1 MKPLKQEEK
10 KLLAVCVVLTLL
22 VIVATVAVPGLGLLS
37 GLRKIASVRLEL
49 DERTQELEDAKNK
62 EKYLPQL
69 KERIAQAE
77 DEIEEVERRLP
88 NDKRAPQLFKE
99 LNDLASVAKQKYM
112 SMEARPVVE
121 KNAYIEIPLE
131 INLKADYHNLGRYIN
146 MIERSKRF
154 AKVDG
159 IDIEYDFED
168 TPNQNV
174 SLTLSTFMFVE
185 KRVAPAAATTTSEE
199 SS

>member
-10 KLLAVCVVLTLL
+10 KLLAICVVVTLL
-22 VIVATVAVPGLGLLS
+22 VIVATVAFPGLGLLS
-37 GLRKIASVRLEL
+37 GLRRMSVTQAEL
-49 DERTQELEDAKNK
+49 VQRTQELEDAKNK

-69 KERIAQAE
+69 KERIAEAE
-77 DEIEEVERRLP
+77 AEIEEVESRLP

-99 LNDLASVAKQKYM
+99 LNDLAAVAKQTYM
-112 SMEARPVVE
+112 SIEARPVVE
-121 KNAYIEIPLE
+121 KSTYIEIPLE

-159 IDIEYDFED
+159 INIEYDFDD

-185 KRVAPAAATTTSEE
+185 KKVEPAVPASDSGQ

>member
-10 KLLAVCVVLTLL
+10 KLLAACVAITLL
-22 VIVATVAVPGLGLLS
+22 VIVATVAFPGLGLLS
-37 GLRKIASVRLEL
+37 GLRKIGTVRSEL
-49 DERTQELEDAKNK
+49 ALRTKELEDAKNK

-69 KERIAQAE
+69 RERIGEAE
-77 DEIEEVERRLP
+77 AEIEEVERRLP
-88 NDKRAPQLFKE
+88 NDKRAPELFKE
-99 LNDLASVAKQKYM
+99 LNDLAAVAKQKYM

-121 KNAYIEIPLE
+121 KSTYIEIPLE
-131 INLKADYHNLGRYIN
+131 INLKADYHNLGKYIN

-174 SLTLSTFMFVE
+174 NLTLSTFMFVE
-185 KRVAPAAATTTSEE
+185 KKAAPTAPTTSEE

>member
-10 KLLAVCVVLTLL
+10 KLLAACVAITLL
-22 VIVATVAVPGLGLLS
+22 VIVATVAFPGLGLLS
-37 GLRKIASVRLEL
+37 GLRKIGTVRSEL
-49 DERTQELEDAKNK
+49 ALRTKELEDAKNK

-69 KERIAQAE
+69 RERIGEAE
-77 DEIEEVERRLP
+77 AEIEEVERRLP
-88 NDKRAPQLFKE
+88 NDKRAPELFKE
-99 LNDLASVAKQKYM
+99 LNDLAAVAKQKYM

-121 KNAYIEIPLE
+121 KSTYIEIPLE

-168 TPNQNV
+168 TLNQNV
-174 SLTLSTFMFVE
+174 NLTLSTFMFVE
-185 KRVAPAAATTTSEE
+185 KKTAPPAPMTSEE

>member
-1 MKPLKQEEK
+1 MKPLRQEEK
-10 KLLAVCVVLTLL
+10 KLLAVCAAVTLL
-22 VIVATVAVPGLGLLS
+22 VIVATVALPGLGLLP
-37 GLRKIASVRLEL
+37 GLRRIAVVRSDLA
-49 DERTQELEDAKNK
+49 ERTQELEDAKNK

-69 KERIAQAE
+69 KERIAEAE
-77 DEIEEVERRLP
+77 ADIEEVERRLP

-99 LNDLASVAKQKYM
+99 LNDLASVAKQQYM

-121 KNAYIEIPLE
+121 KSAYIEIPLE

-159 IDIEYDFED
+159 IDIEYNFDD

-174 SLTLSTFMFVE
+174 NLTLSTFMFVE
-185 KRVAPAAATTTSEE
+185 KKVAPAAPTTTSEE

>member
-1 MKPLKQEEK
+1 MKPLRQEEK
-10 KLLAVCVVLTLL
+10 KLLAVCVAVTLL
-22 VIVATVAVPGLGLLS
+22 VIVATVAFPGLGLLT
-37 GLRKIASVRLEL
+37 GLRKIATVRLEL
-49 DERTQELEDAKNK
+49 VERTEELEDAKNK
-62 EKYLPQL
+62 EQYLPQL
-69 KERIAQAE
+69 RDRIAEAE
-77 DEIEEVERRLP
+77 TEIEEVERRLP
-88 NDKRAPQLFKE
+88 NDKRAPELFKE
-99 LNDLASVAKQKYM
+99 LNDLADVAKQKYM

-121 KNAYIEIPLE
+121 KSTYIEIPLE

-168 TPNQNV
+168 ALNQNV
-174 SLTLSTFMFVE
+174 NLTLSTFMFVE
-185 KRVAPAAATTTSEE
+185 KKAAPTDSTSSEE